1 MRRWVGALTPAAALL
16 TVGLVS
22 AADTAPAGAE
32 SGGADASV
40 ERFLMEGTEIQGTLE
55 QPHVVYVV
63 PWKYTP
69 SAVDNDIPL
78 RRSFE
83 QELLEPVDRTRFQRQ
98 LVRTPM
104 SGTGGGNK

>member
-1 MRRWVGALTPAAALL
+1 MRWLIELLAPAAVLSA
-16 TVGLVS
+16 VGLAS
-22 AADTAPAGAE
+22 AADIAPVGAE
-32 SGGADASV
+32 SIGTDTNV

-55 QPHVVYVV
+55 QPHVAYVV
-63 PWKYTP
+63 PWKNTL

-98 LVRTPM
+98 LSRTPM

>member
-1 MRRWVGALTPAAALL
+1 MKKLTGSLTPAAVLL
-16 TVGLVS
+16 AVGLAS
-22 AADTAPAGAE
+22 AADTGAVGAE
-32 SGGADASV
+32 FGGTDASV

-63 PWKYTP
+63 PWKNAP
-69 SAVDNDIPL
+69 STVDNDIPL

-98 LVRTPM
+98 LSRTPM